1 LTSHHPTN
9 VSLITE
15 FATESQR
22 CCVFIAVPLALSGAH
37 YAFIEVH
44 FAFRILHFVY
54 SNQFAFSLD
63 KNAST
68 EDASGWTANK

>member
-1 LTSHHPTN
+1 MRL
-9 VSLITE
+9 LKCI
-15 FATESQR
+15 
-22 CCVFIAVPLALSGAH
+22 L
-37 YAFIEVH
+37 H